1 MAFYFVFTSFYG
13 RRLLAIALLS
23 IPVYITINVLKPG
36 AGTTKAKLILLW
48 IFGVCLM
55 IWCTYFLESWK
66 RRSAT
71 ICQRWGLSDYKADTI
86 EQARAQFD
94 GEMRLGFYCRGGFV
108 PLEES
113 CYADSAFS
121 KGTKP
126 PKKQEAPGQCVA
138 DAHIINMGESVTSP
152 ITPHEETCTD
162 GEQNEEDVITP
173 EKKQTRIIPNAYTYC
188 DSRKEDL
195 PQSPWKDTGSL
206 RNARFQS
213 WCVTV
218 LFAMLMGGL
227 TFLLLWYRL
236 KIRKWAVG
244 VIGESA
250 GNLLPGI
257 LNSVLI
263 TIFEPIWKQISLQL
277 TRHENRRTNQ
287 HYLDS
292 LIYKRFALQFLSNY
306 ISLFYIAFVLPFI
319 SKDEK
324 CTIGID
330 AVGATG
336 VLSILQFDRT
346 KADSKNPNCLA
357 ELEVQLGTLIIM
369 RSTIG
374 QINELLVPYLIIQVK
389 RLWKFVCY
397 FFVGVDD
404 VHYDRND
411 TNLTNN
417 NNANLTNSNNTNLIN
432 NNNTNLNSNT
442 NNNNTGVDN
451 DRPILRNVR
460 SNSTGENG
468 REMSIIERVMSE
480 SQRKNLVVSNV
491 NNRYVQ
497 ESNLMIYES
506 TLDDY
511 NEMVIQFGFICLF
524 GVVFPPVCFVALI
537 NNLIEVRTDAYK
549 ILRLCQRPT
558 VDNAADI
565 GAWYNIL
572 EFLNILSVITNLAI
586 LIFTA
591 DSLHGLATGLREKT
605 DPWQYVVI
613 MVVFFVVAEHIL
625 LGIKFLLAF
634 CIPDVPARINRR
646 HAKQQFDIARHFN
659 VGWREAFRGV
669 SLLNVDPR
677 QVALCTKEAANFDAV
692 SEDGDIV

>member
-1 MAFYFVFTSFYG
+1 MTDSNSTVSFLFCLPFLFFKFETAHVAFYFVFTSFYG

-23 IPVYITINVLKPG
+23 IPVYITISVFKPG

-48 IFGVCLM
+48 MFGVCLM
-55 IWCTYFLESWK
+55 VWCTYFLESWK

-108 PLEES
+108 PLEN
-113 CYADSAFS
+113 AVSAFS
-121 KGTKP
+121 N
-126 PKKQEAPGQCVA
+126 
-138 DAHIINMGESVTSP
+138 AHIINMGESVASP
-152 ITPHEETCTD
+152 TTPHEETSTD

-173 EKKQTRIIPNAYTYC
+173 EKKEASIPNASTLN
-188 DSRKEDL
+188 L
-195 PQSPWKDTGSL
+195 PQSPWKDPGSL

-218 LFAMLMGGL
+218 LFSILMGGL
-227 TFLLLWYRL
+227 TFLLLWYRM

-244 VIGESA
+244 VIGATA

-263 TIFEPIWKQISLQL
+263 TIFEPIWRKISLQL

-306 ISLFYIAFVLPFI
+306 ISLFYIAFVLPFF

-330 AVGATG
+330 TVGTG

-346 KADSKNPNCLA
+346 KADSQNPNCFA

-374 QINELLVPYLIIQVK
+374 QINELLVPYLIIQLK
-389 RLWKFVCY
+389 RLRMFVL
-397 FFVGVDD
+397 GVD
-404 VHYDRND
+404 VHYENRND
-411 TNLTNN
+411 
-417 NNANLTNSNNTNLIN
+417 TNLIN
-432 NNNTNLNSNT
+432 NNNANLNNNT
-442 NNNNTGVDN
+442 NNNNTGVHN

-460 SNSTGENG
+460 PNSTGQDG
-468 REMSIIERVMSE
+468 RELSIIERVMSE

-646 HAKQQFDIARHFN
+646 YARQQFDIARHFN

-677 QVALCTKEAANFDAV
+677 QVALCTKEAVNFDAV